1 MKISIHLLFFF
12 YFDDIPDGGA
22 LDREVGAGAG
32 LDSGGG
38 EGLRLQCG
46 VSHPHLSALGEPA
59 GLSTLVTIGHKLTSL
74 TFNIDLQKRKICE
87 YCKKTRSENF

>member
-1 MKISIHLLFFF
+1 MKISIHLISLF

-74 TFNIDLQKRKICE
+74 TSID
-87 YCKKTRSENF
+87 F